1 MPRITQPGKFE
12 GEETYVPYFWDM
24 VLEGFH
30 EEVGRGDSS
39 VARIEIS
46 NEDRAKFPAL
56 GNAKYILL
64 EESDQGF
71 VYSRLSGRVA
81 KAKKWPKMTP
91 ERARKIAGEAN
102 RAFMEY
108 EPDSRREVT
117 AKEILG
123 PIGHRRRR

>member
-1 MPRITQPGKFE
+1 VPVIKNPGKFE

-46 NEDRAKFPAL
+46 DEDRTKFPVL

-71 VYSRLSGRVA
+71 VYSKLSGK
-81 KAKKWPKMTP
+81 KAGPK
-91 ERARKIAGEAN
+91 RAQSSHRT
-102 RAFMEY
+102 
-108 EPDSRREVT
+108 VT
-117 AKEILG
+117 AEDILKRG
-123 PIGHRRRR
+123 RRFR